1 MTSYRWI
8 HARAPL
14 RINDIGGW
22 TDTWFAR
29 EGHVLNIAVGPAVE
43 VQLRARPVRKGGKP
57 RIRIHAENYGQVV
70 DVYPEDTGE
79 GAHPLLRH
87 AATAIPAPQGLD
99 IEVAVY
105 SPVPA
110 GISAGTSASVCAAI
124 LGAFDR
130 LAGAGNGP
138 EDFVRLA
145 HEVETVK
152 LGLQSGVQDQIC
164 AVNGGIC
171 DIAMDGY
178 PRARVRKLR
187 LPQDTLRELERRLCF
202 LYLGKPHDSSS
213 VHEKVIAR
221 LESGREKARSEAL
234 DTMAELAR
242 RAAGDLE
249 RGDLEAYG
257 RAMIENNACQRTLSE
272 DLISPEADSAAGVA
286 RAWGASGWKVNGA
299 GGRGGSMTILAGRD
313 DSARRRM
320 IAEIEDLGGG
330 LRFLPVRI
338 AETGLEAW
346 DVS

>member
-1 MTSYRWI
+1 MTSSCWI
-8 HARAPL
+8 HVRAPL

-29 EGHVLNIAVGPAVE
+29 DGHVLNIAVGPAVE

-57 RIRIHAENYGQVV
+57 RIRIHAENYGEVV
-70 DVYPEDTGE
+70 DFNPEDTAE

-152 LGLQSGVQDQIC
+152 LGLQSGIQDQIC
-164 AVNGGIC
+164 AVDGGIC
-171 DIAMDGY
+171 SIAMAGY

-187 LPQDTLRELERRLCF
+187 LPHDAFRELERRLCF

-221 LESGREKARSEAL
+221 LESGREQARVEAL
-234 DTMAELAR
+234 ETMTELAR

-257 RAMIENNACQRTLSE
+257 RAMIENNECQRALSE
-272 DLISPEADSAAGVA
+272 DLISPEADAVAGIA
-286 RAWGASGWKVNGA
+286 RACGASGWKVNGA

-320 IAEIEDLGGG
+320 IAEIEARGGG
-330 LRFLPVRI
+330 LHFLPMRI
-338 AETGLEAW
+338 SETGLEAW
-346 DVS
+346 DVA

>member
-1 MTSYRWI
+1 MTASRWI

-29 EGHVLNIAVGPAVE
+29 EGRVLNIAVGPAVE
-43 VQLRARPVRKGGKP
+43 VQLKARPISKGGEA
-57 RIRIHAENYGQVV
+57 RILIHAENFGQMLEV
-70 DVYPEDTGE
+70 DLQRLDDGP
-79 GAHPLLRH
+79 HPLLRH
-87 AATAIPAPQGLD
+87 AATAIAAPPGLD
-99 IEVAVY
+99 IEVAVH

-130 LAGAGNGP
+130 LAEAGHGP

-152 LGLQSGVQDQIC
+152 LGRQSGVQDQIC
-164 AVNGGIC
+164 AVYGGIC
-171 DIAMDGY
+171 AIAMAGY
-178 PRARVRKLR
+178 PRAEVRR
-187 LPQDTLRELERRLCF
+187 LAPARDTLRELERRLCF

-213 VHEKVIAR
+213 VHEQVIAK
-221 LESGREKARSEAL
+221 LEAGREQARIAAL
-234 DTMAELAR
+234 DRMKELAR
-242 RAAGDLE
+242 RAAEDLE

-257 RAMIENNACQRTLSE
+257 RAMIENNACQRILSE
-272 DLISPEADSAAGVA
+272 DLISAEADAAA
-286 RAWGASGWKVNGA
+286 RIARDFGASGWKVNGA

-320 IAEIEDLGGG
+320 IAEIEALGAGM
-330 LRFLPVRI
+330 RFLPLTI
-338 AETGLEAW
+338 SEIGLSAW
-346 DVS
+346 DVA